1 MSSAAEGYRAWVSDV
16 EACVGSS
23 MQKIH
28 TDLTVSNPIQD
39 DLLKRK
45 VVDAPTVTV
54 LQPRKKPKPNL
65 VG

>member
-1 MSSAAEGYRAWVSDV
+1 
-16 EACVGSS
+16 